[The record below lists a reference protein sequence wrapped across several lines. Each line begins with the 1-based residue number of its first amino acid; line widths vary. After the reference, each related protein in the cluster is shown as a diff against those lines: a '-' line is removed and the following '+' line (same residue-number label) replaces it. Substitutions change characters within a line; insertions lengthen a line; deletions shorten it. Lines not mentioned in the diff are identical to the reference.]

1 MMPTLPSLFKSSSTG
16 HKTSLNAYR
25 PRCQAVHSSG
35 VEPFLKSFATVGD
48 TNYEKEDK
56 GS

>member
-48 TNYEKEDK
+48 TNNEKEDK